1 MLPIT
6 IPEMEFYDER
16 KDEIFNSPEITISLE
31 HSLLS
36 LHKWEKIWHKP
47 FLDKNQ
53 QMTMEQ
59 TLSYVRCMC
68 ITQSVPDECFISLMH
83 HPKILEKINAY
94 IADPMTATTFSSY
107 GKDSGSKVITAE
119 IIYHQ
124 MIVNNIP
131 FECQKWHLNSL
142 LTLIHVCNVKNG
154 SEDKLSKTETYE
166 RQRAIRAA
174 NREKM
179 RKGV

>member
-1 MLPIT
+1 MLQIT
-6 IPEMEFYDER
+6 IPAMEFYDER
-16 KDEIFNSPEITISLE
+16 KDEIFSSPERLISLE

-47 FLDKNQ
+47 FLDKEQN
-53 QMTMEQ
+53 MTMEQ
-59 TLSYVRCMC
+59 TISYVKCMC
-68 ITQSVPDECFISLMH
+68 MTQSVPEECFLSLMYN
-83 HPKILEKINAY
+83 PRILEEINRY
-94 IADPMTATTFSSY
+94 IADPMTATTFSNY
-107 GKDSGSKVITAE
+107 GKEVGNKIITAE

-124 MIVNNIP
+124 MIANSIP

-142 LTLIHVCNVKNG
+142 LTLIHVCNAKN
-154 SEDKLSKTETYE
+154 SSDQKLSKSEVYE

-179 RKGV
+179 KKGV